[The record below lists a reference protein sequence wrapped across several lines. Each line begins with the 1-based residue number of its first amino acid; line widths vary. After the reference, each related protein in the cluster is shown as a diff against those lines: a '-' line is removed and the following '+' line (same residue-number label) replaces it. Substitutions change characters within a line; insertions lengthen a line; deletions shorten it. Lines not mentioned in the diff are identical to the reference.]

1 MLILVDLFNKLNMI
15 QINQICKRKLV
26 TQTQKFLIIA
36 ELLKKTDYNAKITEM
51 ESKIP
56 CITLLATNAA
66 LFIVEN
72 KLPNVS
78 NLV

>member
-1 MLILVDLFNKLNMI
+1 M
-15 QINQICKRKLV
+15 
-26 TQTQKFLIIA
+26 QKKTSDADTKIPDNSRVA
-36 ELLKKTDYNAKITEM
+36 KKTDYNAKITEM

-78 NLV
+78 NLA

>member
-36 ELLKKTDYNAKITEM
+36 ELLKKQIIMLK
-51 ESKIP
+51 
-56 CITLLATNAA
+56 LLKWNP
-66 LFIVEN
+66 
-72 KLPNVS
+72 KY
-78 NLV
+78 LVLLY